1 MGAIASRAHH
11 GDRMQGT
18 EAAERLME
26 SFAERTG
33 LADGGDERR
42 RYLWTDACAV
52 EAFLGLYRCT
62 GSRLHLDRAI
72 RTAEL
77 VHRVLGRHR
86 PDDARTG
93 WISGLNEAAGALRP
107 TAGGLRIGKPLPE
120 RARGAHHD
128 ERLEWDR
135 DGQYFHYLT
144 RWMHALHALGT
155 ATDDRSWDHLAADL
169 AHGSCAAFVHEPFG
183 GGTKRIHWK
192 MSIDRSRPLV
202 RSMGHLDPLDGFV
215 ALAEIQASLGPHD
228 PSWAFLQM
236 HMADLLRICREMP
249 TWTTVDPLSLGG
261 LIAETGRLAILVA
274 DGRHPG
280 DPILERLAHD
290 ARRGVEAFGATHLLE
305 RSIETRLAFREL
317 GLAIGLRSI
326 APALEAVRS
335 HRDRFGDAWGASALL
350 AHLES
355 MMPHTSIVARVEETW
370 LDPDA
375 QETSAWQAHLDI
387 NAVML
392 ALSLVSSATPVP
404 GLARA

>member
-1 MGAIASRAHH
+1 
-11 GDRMQGT
+11 
-18 EAAERLME
+18 
-26 SFAERTG
+26 
-33 LADGGDERR
+33 
-42 RYLWTDACAV
+42 
-52 EAFLGLYRCT
+52 
-62 GSRLHLDRAI
+62 
-72 RTAEL
+72 
-77 VHRVLGRHR
+77 
-86 PDDARTG
+86 
-93 WISGLNEAAGALRP
+93 
-107 TAGGLRIGKPLPE
+107 
-120 RARGAHHD
+120 
-128 ERLEWDR
+128 
-135 DGQYFHYLT
+135 
-144 RWMHALHALGT
+144 
-155 ATDDRSWDHLAADL
+155 
-169 AHGSCAAFVHEPFG
+169 
-183 GGTKRIHWK
+183 
-192 MSIDRSRPLV
+192 
-202 RSMGHLDPLDGFV
+202 
-215 ALAEIQASLGPHD
+215 
-228 PSWAFLQM
+228 M

>member
-1 MGAIASRAHH
+1 
-11 GDRMQGT
+11 MQGI

-33 LADGGDERR
+33 IADGGDRRR
-42 RYLWTDACAV
+42 RYLWTDACAI
-52 EAFLGLYRCT
+52 EAFLGLHRRT
-62 GSRLHLDRAI
+62 GVRLHLDRAI

-86 PDDARTG
+86 PDDERTG
-93 WISGLNEAAGALRP
+93 WISGLDEAAGALRP

-120 RARGAHHD
+120 RARGAPHD

-144 RWMHALHALGT
+144 KWMHALHALGN
-155 ATDDRSWDHLAADL
+155 ATRNASWNRLAADL
-169 AHGSCAAFVHEPFG
+169 AHGTCAAFVHEPFV

-202 RSMGHLDPLDGFV
+202 RSMGHLDPLDGYV
-215 ALAEIQASLGPHD
+215 ALAEVQASLDAHD
-228 PSWAFLQM
+228 PAWSFLQV
-236 HMADLLRICREMP
+236 HAADLMRICREVP
-249 TWTTVDPLSLGG
+249 AWTTVDPLSLGG
-261 LIAETGRLAILVA
+261 LISETSRLACLVA
-274 DGRHPG
+274 AGRHPNE
-280 DPILERLAHD
+280 PILERLAHD
-290 ARRGVEAFGATHLLE
+290 ARRSLEAFGGTHLLE

-317 GLAIGLRSI
+317 GLAIGLQ
-326 APALEAVRS
+326 AVVAAHEAVRH
-335 HRDRFGDAWGASALL
+335 HRERFGDPWGASALL

-355 MMPHTSIVARVEETW
+355 MVPHTSLIARIEETW

-392 ALSLVSSATPVP
+392 ALSLVSSVVPVP
-404 GLARA
+404 GAAAGIGLGLRSAQ